1 MGYSPEKTER
11 EGVEDILTP
20 PPTPVEF
27 LIFYVMLSLEIPD
40 KTKLHPLKFYHIFVR
55 SLGNFKNK
63 IQDSWRFHIIF
74 SPLEIPLRL

>member
-20 PPTPVEF
+20 APPPWNFWFFT
-27 LIFYVMLSLEIPD
+27 LSLEIPD